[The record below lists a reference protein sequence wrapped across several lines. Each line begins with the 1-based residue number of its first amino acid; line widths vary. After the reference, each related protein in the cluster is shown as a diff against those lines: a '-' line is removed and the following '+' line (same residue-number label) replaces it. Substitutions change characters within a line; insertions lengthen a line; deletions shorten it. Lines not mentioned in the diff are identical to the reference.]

1 MSSSVTTHPGD
12 SREPRP
18 WDPIAAAAVSALLFL
33 VWGRVSPEAGWL
45 AAIFSA
51 APIAI
56 QRLRGTGAA
65 FGTVLAAAAFIV
77 AFADLGYAVVFL
89 VMFAAPGVLI
99 GEGLVRGRGLRRG
112 CLWAFLLL
120 CAEVLFMLLVNAPAM
135 GEVMTKAAAMNR
147 SPLIL
152 AQMQGLMQPE
162 QIEQWTEQSK
172 TLENALAVVYPAA
185 WIIIGG
191 LVIAAN
197 AAAVRAYLI
206 RRDPAWLDGGEFE
219 GVRLP
224 FALAVAFVLAGATVV
239 LPPLRPLGYNVLLI
253 VAFLLW
259 LQGLAVVLYYAN
271 RLAGPPFLRR
281 MVVVLVLVNPW
292 APQLL
297 GLLGLF
303 DLWFDFR
310 RYADIPADGSN

>member
-1 MSSSVTTHPGD
+1 MSSSVTTHAGD

-18 WDPIAAAAVSALLFL
+18 WGPLAAAAFSALLFL
-33 VWGRVSPEAGWL
+33 VWKVSAEAGWL
-45 AAIFSA
+45 VALFSA

-65 FGTVLAAAAFIV
+65 FGTVLGAAALIG
-77 AFADLGYAVVFL
+77 AFADIGYAVVFV
-89 VMFAAPGVLI
+89 VMFAAPGVLL

-120 CAEVLFMLLVNAPAM
+120 SAEVLLLLLANAPAM
-135 GEVMTKAAAMNR
+135 GGIMTKAAQMNR
-147 SPLIL
+147 SPLLL
-152 AQMQGLMQPE
+152 AQMQGWMRPE

-172 TLENALAVVYPAA
+172 TLESALAVVYPAA

-197 AAAVRAYLI
+197 AAVVRAYLA

-224 FALAVAFVLAGATVV
+224 FGLAVVFVLAGATVV
-239 LPPLRPLGYNVLLI
+239 VPPLRPAGYNVLL
-253 VAFLLW
+253 VVGFLLA

-281 MVVVLVLVNPW
+281 MVVVLVMVNPW

-297 GLLGLF
+297 SLLGLF

-310 RYADIPADGSN
+310 RYADIPAEGAS